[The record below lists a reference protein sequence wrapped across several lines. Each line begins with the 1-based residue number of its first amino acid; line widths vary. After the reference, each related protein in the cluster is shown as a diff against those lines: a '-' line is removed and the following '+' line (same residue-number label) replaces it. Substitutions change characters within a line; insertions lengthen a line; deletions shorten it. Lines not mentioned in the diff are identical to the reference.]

1 MTRFSLYCIAIRQIF
16 ANTHP
21 PRINIMTPFEYVTVA
36 IAAAAI
42 VTRIVMFVRTPSA
55 KGTRTKAAA

>member
-1 MTRFSLYCIAIRQIF
+1 
-16 ANTHP
+16 
-21 PRINIMTPFEYVTVA
+21 MTPFEYVTVA